1 MAHTLSRET
10 PRQLLRAYAPG
21 PAGQLLLVLSAALAI
36 ALWAV
41 GPARLLAQIEGERG
55 IAPIASSSDIQ
66 VSGIKINVTGK
77 TGAEA
82 RAEGWKLAQ
91 RKAWEKLEAQKIS
104 DSQLDSM
111 VVAIVIE
118 NEQIGPRR
126 YVATLGVIFDR
137 SKAGQFIGSAG
148 GSSARARSAPM
159 LTIPILYS
167 GGVRQVFEVR
177 GPWQRAW
184 ANFQTAASPID
195 YVRPSGAGGDSLIL
209 TAGQPGRRSRL
220 WWRDVLDQFEAADV
234 LVPVARLERQWPG
247 GPIRGTFTARYG
259 PDDRHLESFAL
270 TAKDEQGLTEMLN
283 KAIVRIDL
291 IYRKALADG
300 RLKPDPSL
308 FAEDHAFDA
317 ALAQLRAKLGGQSG
331 QTAEKVE
338 VEAGTPAATP
348 TVAPPPATST
358 TYTVQFATPDAAAVD
373 SALAA
378 VRGVPGVQGAATTSL
393 AIGGTSVMRVTIAG
407 DIDALAAAL
416 RSQGWQ
422 VTMGNNALRI
432 SR

>member
-1 MAHTLSRET
+1 MAHTLSRDS
-10 PRQLLRAYAPG
+10 LRAYRPG
-21 PAGQLLLVLSAALAI
+21 PIAQLLLGLAVALAI
-36 ALWAV
+36 ALWAI
-41 GPARLLAQIEGERG
+41 GPERLLAQIEGERG

-66 VSGIKINVTGK
+66 VSGIKVNVKGK

-82 RAEGWKLAQ
+82 RDEGWKLAQ
-91 RKAWEKLEAQKIS
+91 RKAWEKMDGPKIS

-137 SKAGQFIGSAG
+137 SKAGQLIGSAG
-148 GSSARARSAPM
+148 GGSVRTGSVPM

-220 WWRDVLDQFEAADV
+220 WWRNVLDQFEAADV

-259 PDDRHLESFAL
+259 PDNRHLESFELSAD
-270 TAKDEQGLTEMLN
+270 DEQGLTDMLN
-283 KAIVRIDL
+283 AAIVRIDL
-291 IYRKALADG
+291 VYRKALADG
-300 RLKPDPSL
+300 RLKPDPTL
-308 FAEDHAFDA
+308 FAEDRAFDA
-317 ALAQLRAKLGGQSG
+317 AIALLRAKLGGKSG
-331 QTAEKVE
+331 EPDAQRE
-338 VEAGTPAATP
+338 VDTNTPAAAASAAP
-348 TVAPPPATST
+348 TQAANST
-358 TYTVQFATPDAAAVD
+358 YSVQFSTPDAAAVD

-378 VRGVPGVQGAATTSL
+378 VRGVPGVRSAAITSL
-393 AIGGTSVMRVTIAG
+393 AINGTSVMRVTVAG
-407 DIDALAAAL
+407 DLNALAAAL
-416 RSQGWQ
+416 RAQGWQ
-422 VTMGNNALRI
+422 VTTGNNALRI